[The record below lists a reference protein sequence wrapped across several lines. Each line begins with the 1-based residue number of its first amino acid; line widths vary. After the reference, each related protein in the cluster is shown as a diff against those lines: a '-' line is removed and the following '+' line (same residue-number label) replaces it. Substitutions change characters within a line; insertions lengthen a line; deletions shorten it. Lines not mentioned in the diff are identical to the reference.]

1 MVDMKNNSQIK
12 DLEQM
17 LATLEHAG
25 RDERRRQE
33 LGEMIDRMAATPQ
46 SLHDSSPVSGE
57 QYKRHGAWWW
67 TSRVAAAACVLFFI
81 STAVRIWFIPTE
93 EAVQVAQAEV
103 PVAPEVRSVAPAPVE
118 EPEVIIAPAPR
129 IKRASAV
136 QPIVETPEQQPVEE
150 LLAEEVAVPEVV
162 APHDTVDVPA
172 VITEDDIAPDTEL
185 VAEAVSEVQPAV
197 PLPQEEPLA
206 EPEKPTLGSFFKSL
220 FRLAEPSN
228 MDGTTLAL
236 LEF

>member
-1 MVDMKNNSQIK
+1 MKTDKHSM

-25 RDERRRQE
+25 RDERRQQE
-33 LGEMIDRMAATPQ
+33 LGAMIDGMAGAENAVP
-46 SLHDSSPVSGE
+46 
-57 QYKRHGAWWW
+57 RHGFWWW
-67 TSRVAAAACVLFFI
+67 GARVAAAACVLFFI

-103 PVAPEVRSVAPAPVE
+103 PVVPEVRSVAPAPVE
-118 EPEVIIAPAPR
+118 EPEVIIAPVPR
-129 IKRASAV
+129 IKRASTV
-136 QPIVETPEQQPVEE
+136 QPVVETPEQQPVEE
-150 LLAEEVAVPEVV
+150 LLAEEVALPEVV
-162 APHDTVDVPA
+162 EPLDTVEVPV
-172 VITEDDIAPDTEL
+172 VIIEDDVAPDTEQI
-185 VAEAVSEVQPAV
+185 AEAAVEQQPAV
-197 PLPQEEPLA
+197 VPLHEEPQTELKKA
-206 EPEKPTLGSFFKSL
+206 SRGNFLRSL

>member
-1 MVDMKNNSQIK
+1 MKNNSQIK

-25 RDERRRQE
+25 RDERRQQE
-33 LGEMIDRMAATPQ
+33 LGAMIDCMA
-46 SLHDSSPVSGE
+46 GE
-57 QYKRHGAWWW
+57 KSEEQRHGFWWW
-67 TSRVAAAACVLFFI
+67 GARVAAAACVLFFI

-93 EAVQVAQAEV
+93 EAVQVAQTEV
-103 PVAPEVRSVAPAPVE
+103 PVTKEVFPVAPSPVE
-118 EPEVIIAPAPR
+118 EPEVIVAPAPR

-136 QPIVETPEQQPVEE
+136 QPVVEAPEQQPVEE
-150 LLAEEVAVPEVV
+150 LLAEEVALPEVV
-162 APHDTVDVPA
+162 EPLDTVEVPV
-172 VITEDDIAPDTEL
+172 VIIEDDVAPDTEQI
-185 VAEAVSEVQPAV
+185 AEAAVREQPSIA
-197 PLPQEEPLA
+197 PPHEEPQTELKKA
-206 EPEKPTLGSFFKSL
+206 SRGNFLRSL